1 MPADVILGRSAPRL
15 RSAILDGFPFPT
27 FPQLLLSSNDLSE
40 LSLLNI
46 PDIPG
51 IGYISPEAMTAG
63 LSALTRLTHLS
74 IAFSVRRSQAGTVQ
88 GPPPVTHTLLPALTN
103 FRFCGVSEYLEDLLA
118 QIDVPQLKN
127 FSVKFFGPHI
137 SIQPVIRVSQSLTP
151 EPFNRADLRLGPYD
165 ATITLYESDS
175 ADVWADDDSVPF
187 FHLVLVIMEGK
198 YVPAKQV
205 LSMAQI
211 CTQSFPI
218 LSSVTE
224 LDIRTDRFEG
234 HWTGHDL
241 ELLTHNPPW
250 PVLLQPFTAVRT
262 LHLSVGKIRWRF
274 IYWLAWESVTE
285 LLPELQNI
293 YLQSPFHDVFEND
306 IERIIAAR
314 QHSGHPIA
322 VHRLP
327 RP

>member
-1 MPADVILGRSAPRL
+1 MFPNSNISRSNSSGL
-15 RSAILDGFPFPT
+15 TSAFD
-27 FPQLLLSSNDLSE
+27 QSSE
-40 LSLLNI
+40 
-46 PDIPG
+46 
-51 IGYISPEAMTAG
+51 
-63 LSALTRLTHLS
+63 
-74 IAFSVRRSQAGTVQ
+74 
-88 GPPPVTHTLLPALTN
+88 
-103 FRFCGVSEYLEDLLA
+103 
-118 QIDVPQLKN
+118 
-127 FSVKFFGPHI
+127 
-137 SIQPVIRVSQSLTP
+137 SQSLTP

-187 FHLVLVIMEGK
+187 FHLVLVIMEGE

-205 LSMAQI
+205 SSMAQI

-262 LHLSVGKIRWRF
+262 LRLTGKIRSF
-274 IYWLAWESVTE
+274 VISSLQGHTGESVTE
-285 LLPELQNI
+285 LLPELQNL
-293 YLQSPFHDVFEND
+293 YLYWHWQDELEEQAIDRF
-306 IERIIAAR
+306 IAAR

-322 VHRLP
+322 VHRLL